1 MKKSVISVHLPT
13 KWRSLH
19 CNRDGFFEVVELWVE
34 NTLMIELLPPA
45 IAHHYLSFMR
55 PENLKQMLSAEAVL
69 A

>member
-55 PENLKQMLSAEAVL
+55 PENLKQ
-69 A
+69 